1 MGSRLNARVRAADD
15 AHVTADFLCGCGFSS
30 ASAAPRC
37 RACPQLSVAQH
48 PVAGQFG
55 SLATAPAERTGQI
68 SMTRGAQPALVR
80 YSRWEKSDGTFGPF
94 GRVFATFLLLIPL
107 PVLAVTLAIGIGII
121 GLGIYVVVIM
131 PWALRDIW
139 KKATIRLDMGAQAPT
154 GPRFS

>member
-1 MGSRLNARVRAADD
+1 
-15 AHVTADFLCGCGFSS
+15 VTADFLCGCGFSS

-37 RACPQLSVAQH
+37 RVCPQS
-48 PVAGQFG
+48 G
-55 SLATAPAERTGQI
+55 SLAVAVPTSAERTGQI
-68 SMTRGAQPALVR
+68 SMTRGAQPPLVR
-80 YSRWEKSDGTFGPF
+80 YSRWEKSAGTFGPF
-94 GRVFATFLLLIPL
+94 GRLFATFLLLIPL